1 MKGSEL
7 FPNTNGAFAVDG
19 GAPKGLLVAD
29 LLSNNDDDDELLF
42 PNVFSEEA
50 DPPAN
55 GVGLLPKTNGC
66 DVLVVAGEE
75 EVVAKLKDGATKLL
89 AAVVVAVVLVVVTL
103 LPPKAEVEFVAAANV
118 N

>member
-29 LLSNNDDDDELLF
+29 LLSNNDDDELLF

-75 EVVAKLKDGATKLL
+75 EAVAKLKDGATKLL
-89 AAVVVAVVLVVVTL
+89 EAVVVAVVLVVVTL